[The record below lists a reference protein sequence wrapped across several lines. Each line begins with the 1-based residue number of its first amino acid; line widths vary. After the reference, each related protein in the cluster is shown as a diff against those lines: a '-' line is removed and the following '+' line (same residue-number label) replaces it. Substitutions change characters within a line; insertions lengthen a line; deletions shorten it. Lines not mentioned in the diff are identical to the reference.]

1 MYNRSLSSSFG
12 ANVRNSI
19 LCSFILLLSSVAALA
34 DEFCPVHYWW
44 DHERDDCI
52 RCTVCDDQSI
62 VLRSCQPH
70 QDVVCGT
77 LSDLEYDLNWLT
89 AIGEP
94 KQQRVSTIH
103 ISRATSNAIHSQLH
117 NSVRLKSNE
126 MQTKQKIIIINS
138 IFPLFFFHFVW
149 NPRVLRTIIICASLR
164 NPTSKWCWTIG
175 RHWH

>member
-19 LCSFILLLSSVAALA
+19 FCSVILLLSSVAALA

-94 KQQRVSTIH
+94 KQQRVSTAHLSH
-103 ISRATSNAIHSQLH
+103 IKCNSFTMIILCAWNQIKWNA
-117 NSVRLKSNE
+117 
-126 MQTKQKIIIINS
+126 KQNKIIFNS
-138 IFPLFFFHFVW
+138 IFPLFSF
-149 NPRVLRTIIICASLR
+149 ISL
-164 NPTSKWCWTIG
+164 
-175 RHWH
+175 